1 MERFLGP
8 GVPELWVGDLMDGP
22 LFSPEGTEFEKMKDV
37 LKMDGSDGSQ
47 QWGHTKAIEL
57 YTVKWLKM
65 VNFMLFKIYCW
76 NISGNLYIFLW
87 KLEKFCSG
95 YPQSFSLFWEESR
108 LLFVE
113 TQQGSGSGQG
123 CGHAPIPLSAGPSL
137 RLPPLTAGAE
147 LKQLFVWTP
156 PFLLSPGLGHE
167 LLKHSLGLLSNLLK
181 PS

>member
-65 VNFMLFKIYCW
+65 VNFMLFKIYCR

-87 KLEKFCSG
+87 KLGKFCSG
-95 YPQSFSLFWEESR
+95 YPQSFSLF
-108 LLFVE
+108 
-113 TQQGSGSGQG
+113 
-123 CGHAPIPLSAGPSL
+123 
-137 RLPPLTAGAE
+137 
-147 LKQLFVWTP
+147 
-156 PFLLSPGLGHE
+156 
-167 LLKHSLGLLSNLLK
+167 
-181 PS
+181 

>member
-65 VNFMLFKIYCW
+65 VNFMLFKIYC
-76 NISGNLYIFLW
+76 
-87 KLEKFCSG
+87 
-95 YPQSFSLFWEESR
+95 
-108 LLFVE
+108 
-113 TQQGSGSGQG
+113 
-123 CGHAPIPLSAGPSL
+123 
-137 RLPPLTAGAE
+137 
-147 LKQLFVWTP
+147 
-156 PFLLSPGLGHE
+156 
-167 LLKHSLGLLSNLLK
+167 
-181 PS
+181 